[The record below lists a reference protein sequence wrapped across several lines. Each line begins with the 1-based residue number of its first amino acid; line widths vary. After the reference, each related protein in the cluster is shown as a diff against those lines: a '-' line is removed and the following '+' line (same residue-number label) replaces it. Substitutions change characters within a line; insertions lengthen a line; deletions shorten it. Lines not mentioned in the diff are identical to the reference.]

1 MVIAICM
8 FNDDGVY
15 SSMEFPLN
23 PILMRTNA
31 VECVHR
37 YSLTLFKVG
46 LLTFS
51 YTGKLQVNF
60 YAFRESRE
68 SKFDVKFPRVR

>member
-8 FNDDGVY
+8 FNDGVY
-15 SSMEFPLN
+15 YSMEFPLN
-23 PILMRTNA
+23 PIQMRTNA

-37 YSLTLFKVG
+37 YSLTLFQVD
-46 LLTFS
+46 LSTFLS
-51 YTGKLQVNF
+51 HKGKLQVYF

-68 SKFDVKFPRVR
+68 GKFDV